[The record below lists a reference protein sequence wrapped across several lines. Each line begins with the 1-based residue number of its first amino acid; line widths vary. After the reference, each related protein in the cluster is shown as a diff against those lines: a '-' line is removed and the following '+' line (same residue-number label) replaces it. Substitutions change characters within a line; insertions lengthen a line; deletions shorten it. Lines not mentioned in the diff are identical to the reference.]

1 MAAMR
6 TSAIIEQMKQG
17 AKLHRELDRVELRLL
32 DGGKFLVPAAWLDAL
47 SMSTELLRRVTAF
60 SGCRKHAPGRGTDR
74 PTPPEKFF
82 EPDLINICLIEYWAA
97 PAN

>member
-47 SMSTELLRRVTAF
+47 LDEHRIVAESD
-60 SGCRKHAPGRGTDR
+60 G
-74 PTPPEKFF
+74 FF
-82 EPDLINICLIEYWAA
+82 RLS
-97 PAN
+97 